1 MQKIGSLH
9 TVIILCVTRARDL
22 IITYQRRNNEKEH
35 INSFLCSRKT
45 YFFLKQ
51 EISIDLPLWNG

>member
-22 IITYQRRNNEKEH
+22 IIAYQRRNNEKEH